1 MSTSNTLQRH
11 LPITFK
17 FIACTL
23 LCVSATVLTCLWL
36 MQSQLQRASIEQA
49 DSLGNSII
57 KQTAHSVTSS
67 LVADDTLSLN
77 VLLNQLTKDPLI
89 RHAAVYSIDNQRILA
104 ESGRRIKTLEGE
116 PSGIYRLPITYQH
129 EIAGHLYIQID
140 IANLQQPFKLTQNSL
155 LVLAV
160 VLLILSFIFSLHIAR
175 SIALPLNTLAKWT
188 DEPTKEPPYVF
199 RSDALGKIARTLR
212 EDFLAKHPVLP
223 PKPLALDP
231 QVLESKLSTPQPSPI
246 TPTYAL
252 ALSLGGT
259 EQFKRLL
266 DEELNLLLAD
276 YRQLI
281 ITTSKHFKA
290 KLVMLTDSSC
300 LMLFDHQAAK
310 PAARAICCAEWLRAY
325 AHKQQERL
333 IKDQLQ
339 LYLRMSLTLA
349 NNLMA
354 LSQGELLLQKSIQ
367 GLLKLNQESCNL
379 LLISQQDAAA
389 NPELDQCCILRPLA
403 QPQNTLCVDQ
413 VLPPYLQQLEKYLAR
428 HL

>member
-1 MSTSNTLQRH
+1 MSTSSRLQRH
-11 LPITFK
+11 LPITVK

-36 MQSQLQRASIEQA
+36 MHSQLQRASIEQA

-67 LVADDTLSLN
+67 LVANDTLSLN

-104 ESGRRIKTLEGE
+104 ESGRRIKNQEDE
-116 PSGIYRLPITYQH
+116 PSDIYHLPITYQH
-129 EIAGHLYIQID
+129 EIAGYLYIQID
-140 IANLQQPFKLTQNSL
+140 IANLQKPFKLTQNSL
-155 LVLAV
+155 LILAV
-160 VLLILSFIFSLHIAR
+160 VLLILSFIFSLNIAR
-175 SIALPLNTLAKWT
+175 SIALPLNKLAKWT
-188 DEPTKEPPYVF
+188 DEPTKEPPYVL

-212 EDFLAKHPVLP
+212 ENFLAKHPVLP

-231 QVLESKLSTPQPSPI
+231 QALEPKLKTNPQSQ
-246 TPTYAL
+246 TTRTYVL

-259 EQFKRLL
+259 EQFKRLM
-266 DEELNLLLAD
+266 DDDLNALLTN

-281 ITTSKHFKA
+281 TTTSKNFKA

-300 LMLFDHQAAK
+300 LMLFDNQAAK

-325 AHKQQERL
+325 AHKQQEQL

-339 LYLRMSLTLA
+339 LCLRMSLTFA

-354 LSQGELLLQKSIQ
+354 LSQGELLLQKPVQ
-367 GLLKLNQESCNL
+367 ALLQLNQESCNL
-379 LLISQQDAAA
+379 LLISLQDAS
-389 NPELDQCCILRPLA
+389 NNSELDQCCTLRPLA